1 MKVHMTRLIALAALT
16 LMIGACTTA
25 VRYSPAELSMFP
37 PDVQERIKKKEVAL
51 GMTNVQV
58 RYSWG
63 APAAV
68 KVMTDESGNIT
79 EVWTYTTGR
88 ILVNRLYFQDGKLVG
103 ETSGTSLKK
112 PLSVS
117 NQNQK

>member
-1 MKVHMTRLIALAALT
+1 MKAYLTRIAALT
-16 LMIGACTTA
+16 AMAFMIGACTA
-25 VRYSPAELSMFP
+25 EVRYSPAELSQFP
-37 PDVQERIKKKEVAL
+37 QDVQEHIKKKEVAL
-51 GMTNVQV
+51 GMTNTQV

-88 ILVNRLYFQDGKLVG
+88 ILVNRLYFQDGKLIG

-112 PLSVS
+112 PLAVS